1 MERQERREQILNILA
16 AGIRKVLLNTVPKPE
31 ELQEGITR
39 LRIQVEMKDE
49 THLQVE
55 LEDLGF
61 GSFRTATH
69 HIWKEEIQ
77 L

>member
-1 MERQERREQILNILA
+1 
-16 AGIRKVLLNTVPKPE
+16 
-31 ELQEGITR
+31 
-39 LRIQVEMKDE
+39 
-49 THLQVE
+49 VE

-69 HIWKEEIQ
+69 HIWKEEIE

>member
-1 MERQERREQILNILA
+1 MA
-16 AGIRKVLLNTVPKPE
+16 
-31 ELQEGITR
+31 
-39 LRIQVEMKDE
+39 EMKSEPGRRVEVGLVIEGVDVSRDIAPFLLSLTFTDNE
-49 THLQVE
+49 GGEADDLQVE

-69 HIWKEEIQ
+69 HIWKEEIE